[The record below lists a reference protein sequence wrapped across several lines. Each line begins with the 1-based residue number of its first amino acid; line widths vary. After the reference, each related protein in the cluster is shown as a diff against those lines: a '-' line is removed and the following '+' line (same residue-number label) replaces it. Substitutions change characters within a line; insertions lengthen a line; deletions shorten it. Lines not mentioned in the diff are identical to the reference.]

1 MEIVA
6 LIGLVIGLLGAIAG
20 IGAMIYALG
29 HFEYLGGNKKNN
41 ILPIS
46 KEKLKQ
52 KLLALNSQDL
62 PYVIKSDPETDL
74 FVEWKIVDAAWY
86 AIFAKERLS
95 MAYRAYLVLDET
107 RKAVRYCEETGTV
120 RWMVGTGG
128 SLNPVATFQKSYF
141 RGRILFQ
148 KSWEVQYGIK
158 EDGTLGKVYE
168 YKFDVNR
175 VRDPIVKVIE
185 ESGWEFVP
193 VVRKEHATYKSMRK

>member
-6 LIGLVIGLLGAIAG
+6 LIGLVIGLLGALTG

-29 HFEYLGGNKKNN
+29 YFEYLGGKKKSN
-41 ILPIS
+41 ILPIG
-46 KEKLKQ
+46 KGALKK
-52 KLLALNSQDL
+52 KLLALNSPDL
-62 PYVIKSDPETDL
+62 PYVIKPDPETDL
-74 FVEWKIVDAAWY
+74 FVEWKIVDATWY
-86 AIFAKERLS
+86 AVFAKERL
-95 MAYRAYLVLDET
+95 AKTYRAYLLLDES
-107 RKAVRYCEETGTV
+107 RKAARYCEETGTI

-128 SLNPVATFQKSYF
+128 SLNPVATFQKAFF

-158 EDGTLGKVYE
+158 ENGTLGKVYE

-175 VRDPIVKVIE
+175 VRDPIVKTIE

-193 VVRKEHATYKSMRK
+193 VVRKEHATYESMKT